1 MQKPLSEGA
10 LYIYIY
16 IYIYITRFDLDE
28 STYTNKKK
36 TRFCIHKNVTH
47 QCTISMM
54 AMPSSDQMTLRGS
67 IRGISPI
74 YFL

>member
-16 IYIYITRFDLDE
+16 IIQFDSDE
-28 STYTNKKK
+28 LTYTNKKK
-36 TRFCIHKNVTH
+36 TRCCIHKNVTH
-47 QCTISMM
+47 QFTISMM
-54 AMPSSDQMTLRGS
+54 AIPSFDQMALRGS